1 MMSYHL
7 GRAGREHLVLER
19 RHNLGGGWRD
29 RWDNFQ
35 LVTPNWSSSLPGF
48 PYDGPDPDG
57 FMPRD
62 EIAQPGSSGCRAGP

>member
-1 MMSYHL
+1 M
-7 GRAGREHLVLER
+7 E
-19 RHNLGGGWRD
+19 D
-29 RWDNFQ
+29 PWDNFR

-62 EIAQPGSSGCRAGP
+62 EIAGRIAEYGRASVDVPVMLERRDRTRLTRD